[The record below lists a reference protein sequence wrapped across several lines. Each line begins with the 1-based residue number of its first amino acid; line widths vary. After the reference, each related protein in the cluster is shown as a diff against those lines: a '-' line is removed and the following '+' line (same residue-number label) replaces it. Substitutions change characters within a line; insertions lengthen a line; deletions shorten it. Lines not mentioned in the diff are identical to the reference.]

1 MEANKN
7 LKRQTTSG
15 TKVKTSLIRQA
26 GEMSHFARAKP
37 NSQGLEQEAA
47 HKQHCFFVCICRQM
61 KFSFSFL
68 FNMATY
74 QSIPHDWKRPESY
87 LLLPI
92 LNDC

>member
-26 GEMSHFARAKP
+26 REMSHFARAKP

-47 HKQHCFFVCICRQM
+47 HK
-61 KFSFSFL
+61 
-68 FNMATY
+68 
-74 QSIPHDWKRPESY
+74 
-87 LLLPI
+87 
-92 LNDC
+92 